1 MSTALARLAVRTLL
15 LAVVLAAAL
24 PLVSTAQE
32 TAPPADETPAV
43 DGDGAPPALP
53 VAGSLQAPPALLT
66 VTDAATSDGETVPEL
81 PATPQPPTFTATPI
95 VPTATP
101 TPKPLPSHDWRSVG
115 FASVVDGQLYD
126 PFCRPL
132 RSVGSNVPNLLFRDG
147 LRDNLEW
154 MRQHQMRW
162 LRVIA
167 TGHGTL
173 LPHEQI
179 SIGIVEQRLATLL
192 REVEGFNASH
202 APQESIYV
210 LVNFTDYYE
219 PGIPGDQ
226 YGFDHAGWCNARVLN
241 APWYRRG
248 VQRYSFDQECG
259 GGKLN
264 NAPNYE
270 VNYKPWVERLVKVG
284 ANSPALLGWQ
294 LGNEMK
300 SRDFT
305 PFDGVDQAFDWYV
318 DWMADMTDTIRA
330 IDQNHLI
337 LTGTQYLAELTDYAY
352 RPNDG
357 DPLDWMLPGYRTRFE
372 KLLRGCGEYCW
383 NVWTLTN
390 YDFHHYAIDDA
401 MYLHRLKVPV
411 MITEHGFTLGTADE
425 ERQRF
430 DGDRVMA
437 LKFGRARGWTD
448 IDAVRHPYDWSTSDL
463 MDSAGLQGIAPW
475 ASPAPGASPAI
486 DLDWQRGLSLAPE
499 GDVLWQVWHEIA
511 GRLEATNSRQGV
523 SAACSGFVSN

>member
-1 MSTALARLAVRTLL
+1 M
-15 LAVVLAAAL
+15 L
-24 PLVSTAQE
+24 PLVSSAQE
-32 TAPPADETPAV
+32 AVEPSDEAAA
-43 DGDGAPPALP
+43 GGASA
-53 VAGSLQAPPALLT
+53 ASL
-66 VTDAATSDGETVPEL
+66 AA
-81 PATPQPPTFTATPI
+81 PATPEPSPQVPDLVQAAPSPTLTTE
-95 VPTATP
+95 
-101 TPKPLPSHDWRSVG
+101 PLPSHDWRAVG
-115 FASVVDGQLYD
+115 YASVVDGKLYD
-126 PFCRPL
+126 PYCRPL

-173 LPHEQI
+173 APRDQI
-179 SIGIVEQRLATLL
+179 TLGNVEQRLASLL

-202 APQESIYV
+202 PPQESIYV

-226 YGFDHAGWCNARVLN
+226 YGYDHAGWCNARVLN

-248 VQRYSFDQECG
+248 FPRYSFDQECG
-259 GGKLN
+259 GGRLT

-270 VNYKPWVERLVKVG
+270 VNYKPWVQRLVAVG

-305 PFDGVDQAFDWYV
+305 PTDGVDEAFDWYV
-318 DWMADMTDTIRA
+318 DWIADMTDTIRA
-330 IDQNHLI
+330 IDRNHLV

-357 DPLDWMLPGYRTRFE
+357 DPVRALIPGYEARFE
-372 KLLRGCGEYCW
+372 KLLRGCGQYCW

-401 MYLHRLKVPV
+401 MYLQRMRVPV
-411 MITEHGFTLGTADE
+411 MITEYGFTLGSADE
-425 ERQRF
+425 ERDRY
-430 DGDRVMA
+430 DGDRVLA
-437 LKFGRARGWTD
+437 LKSGRARPWVD
-448 IDAVRHPYDWSTSDL
+448 VDNVRHPYDWSTSDL
-463 MDSAGLQGIAPW
+463 INATGLQGVAPW

-486 DLDWQRGLSLAPE
+486 DLDWQRGISLAPE
-499 GDVLWQVWHEIA
+499 GDVLWQVWHDIA
-511 GRLEATNSRQGV
+511 GKLEAANGQQGV
-523 SAACSGFVSN
+523 SADCSAFVSN